1 MIGSTVEIL
10 DNIPNVILSFYCFS
24 NDPKLDHSE
33 VVSWPHVAHGP
44 YFGQAGIA
52 AFISFYKKKKYMK
65 CVNLNLTAGYK

>member
-52 AFISFYKKKKYMK
+52 AFISFYKQKEIYEM
-65 CVNLNLTAGYK
+65 C